1 MKKFKFRL
9 QRLLEIREAA
19 EKEIKNEL
27 AALIALQNVERA
39 RQDELMSSIET
50 HRKNF
55 RERMKEGKYRIT
67 EGIFLEKFLD
77 ISYRAIDAAERRIEN
92 MEPEVEVVRGRLV
105 EASRERKVVEKLRER
120 KQEEYNYQL
129 NSEIA
134 KENDDINQKIYLRK
148 KLGLQQG

>member
-9 QRLLEIREAA
+9 QRLLEIKEAA

-27 AALIALQNVERA
+27 AAIVAVQNVERT
-39 RQDELMSSIET
+39 RQDELRTSIDL

-55 RERMKEGKYRIT
+55 REKMKEGKYRIA
-67 EGIFLEKFLD
+67 EGIYLEKYLD
-77 ISYRAIDAAERRIEN
+77 ISYRAIDVAGKRIEEI
-92 MEPEVEVVRGRLV
+92 EPEVQGVRESLV

-120 KQEEYNYQL
+120 KQEEYNYHV
-129 NSEIA
+129 NNEIA

-148 KLGLQQG
+148 KLGLQ

>member
-9 QRLLEIREAA
+9 QRLLEIRESA

-39 RQDELMSSIET
+39 RQDELMSSIEA

-55 RERMKEGKYRIT
+55 RERMKVGKYRIA

-92 MEPEVEVVRGRLV
+92 MEPEVEEVRKRLV

-120 KQEEYNYQL
+120 KREEYNYQM

>member
-1 MKKFKFRL
+1 MKKFKFSL

-27 AALIALQNVERA
+27 AAIMALQNAERA
-39 RQDELMSSIET
+39 RQDELRTNIDL

-67 EGIFLEKFLD
+67 EGIYLEKFLD
-77 ISYRAIDAAERRIEN
+77 ISHRAIVAAERKIEEI
-92 MEPEVEVVRGRLV
+92 EPEVQEVRDRLV

-120 KQEEYNYQL
+120 KLEEYNYHV
-129 NSEIA
+129 NSELA
-134 KENDDINQKIYLRK
+134 KENDDINQKIYLRR
-148 KLGLQQG
+148 KLGLQ